1 MFFLRGF
8 GDLFGL
14 AFADVEWR
22 CGFVQPLD
30 HGLHDLRPGGFG
42 EQAEFLERVLQI
54 PARDALVLQ
63 ADENDALGGGD
74 PGARAARITRARDR
88 ADSGWGRVLK
98 SSEGK

>member
-8 GDLFGL
+8 GNFLGL

-22 CGFVQPLD
+22 CGFVQTLD
-30 HGLHDLRPGGFG
+30 DALHDLRPGGVG
-42 EQAEFLERVLQI
+42 EQAEFLQRVLQI

-74 PGARAARITRARDR
+74 HGAWAARISRARDR